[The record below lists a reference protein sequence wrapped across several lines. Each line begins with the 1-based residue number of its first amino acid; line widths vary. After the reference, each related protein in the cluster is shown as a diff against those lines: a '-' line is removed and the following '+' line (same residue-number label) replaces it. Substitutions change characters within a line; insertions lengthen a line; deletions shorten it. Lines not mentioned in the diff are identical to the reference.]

1 MTHTRPGDRVRA
13 PRSRIMVHVAAFL
26 RQPAADEL
34 ETLKTL
40 LRRVIDGL
48 TAEDVKA
55 AGGGDP
61 VRHPGL
67 P

>member
-1 MTHTRPGDRVRA
+1 
-13 PRSRIMVHVAAFL
+13 MVHVAAFL

>member
-1 MTHTRPGDRVRA
+1 MVRVRWA
-13 PRSRIMVHVAAFL
+13 WSPKPRSAAS
-26 RQPAADEL
+26 RQAGLARREAL

-48 TAEDVKA
+48 TAGED
-55 AGGGDP
+55 DHIP
-61 VRHPGL
+61 RRERL

>member
-1 MTHTRPGDRVRA
+1 MAGNQF
-13 PRSRIMVHVAAFL
+13 AARGL
-26 RQPAADEL
+26 SADEL

-55 AGGGDP
+55 AGGDDP

>member
-1 MTHTRPGDRVRA
+1 MAELRLADGAGEVGVVGG
-13 PRSRIMVHVAAFL
+13 RSAAS
-26 RQPAADEL
+26 RQAGLARREAL

-48 TAEDVKA
+48 TAEEDHHI
-55 AGGGDP
+55 P
-61 VRHPGL
+61 RRERL

>member
-1 MTHTRPGDRVRA
+1 MVRVRWA
-13 PRSRIMVHVAAFL
+13 WSPKPRSAAS
-26 RQPAADEL
+26 RQAGLARREAL

-48 TAEDVKA
+48 TAEEHHHI
-55 AGGGDP
+55 P
-61 VRHPGL
+61 RRERL